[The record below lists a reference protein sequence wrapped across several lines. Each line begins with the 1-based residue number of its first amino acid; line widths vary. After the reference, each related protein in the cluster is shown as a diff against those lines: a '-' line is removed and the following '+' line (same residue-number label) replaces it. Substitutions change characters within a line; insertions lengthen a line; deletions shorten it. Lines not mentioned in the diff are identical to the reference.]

1 MKPIESIRITKDA
14 IAKQILEK
22 NANGEINLSQ
32 ELLESLT
39 NNHRS
44 IPMGD
49 LEKMVIDFN
58 IDPKVLELEVDELEK
73 ELSLVERTEPEKE
86 SSVVERTYTGLT
98 TLKQLSL
105 IEDYLGQRT
114 LDTSHYQILM
124 KALGT
129 CRIEVGKAM
138 VGDSLTEEQIGF
150 ITSST
155 SASFTVNK
163 KGVVNIN
170 GDFNCRGVS
179 HFYGIKFGTIKGSF
193 IVTCS
198 KISSFENF
206 PEKIKGDLDISNNQF
221 KTIDG
226 IKEVHGSI
234 CLNGNPLVSIRGIDK
249 ISVSRDIGRYAEG
262 SVSPIV
268 LGLINYIIRKKKFS
282 YEEAI
287 SFLEPHIK
295 MGVKLNQEY
304 IKSHPSIEDFFCYS
318 REKGRDTDWEL
329 LDKGGFNQDLGKG
342 LRTINKFGII

>member
-1 MKPIESIRITKDA
+1 ME
-14 IAKQILEK
+14 
-22 NANGEINLSQ
+22 
-32 ELLESLT
+32 
-39 NNHRS
+39 
-44 IPMGD
+44 
-49 LEKMVIDFN
+49 
-58 IDPKVLELEVDELEK
+58 
-73 ELSLVERTEPEKE
+73 
-86 SSVVERTYTGLT
+86 T

-114 LDTSHYQILM
+114 LDDSHYQILM
-124 KALGT
+124 EALGT

-138 VGDSLTEEQIGF
+138 VGNALTEEQIGF
-150 ITSST
+150 ISSST

-170 GDFNCRGVS
+170 GDFNCGGVS

-193 IVTCS
+193 IVRRS

-206 PEKIKGDLDISNNQF
+206 PEKIKGDLDISNNEF
-221 KTIDG
+221 KTLDG
-226 IKEVHGSI
+226 IKEVGGRI
-234 CLNGNPLVSIRGIDK
+234 YLKGNPLVSIRGIDK
-249 ISVSRDIGRYAEG
+249 IQVSGEIGRYAEG

-268 LGLINYIIRKKKFS
+268 LGLIKYIIEKKKFS

-295 MGVKLNQEY
+295 MGQKLNSEY
-304 IKSHPSIEDFFCYS
+304 IESHPSIKDFFCY
-318 REKGRDTDWEL
+318 RDKGRDTDWEL